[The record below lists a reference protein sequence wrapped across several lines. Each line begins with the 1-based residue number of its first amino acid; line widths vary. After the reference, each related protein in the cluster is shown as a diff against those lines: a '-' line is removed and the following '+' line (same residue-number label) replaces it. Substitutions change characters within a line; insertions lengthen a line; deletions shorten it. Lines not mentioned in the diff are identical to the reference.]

1 MIAYLEGEL
10 ILKKDR
16 FIILKA
22 GSVGYK
28 VFLSKKTLS
37 ILPENSKE
45 LKLFCF
51 TDVKENSIDIY
62 GFNSCSELEFFEVLE
77 NIRGVGPKTA
87 LEISSL
93 GSLKQIKEKILA
105 KDEKIFE
112 SIPGIGKKKA
122 MTIIL
127 ELTGKIGEVNK
138 NIDEAQ
144 DALVNLGFNR
154 QEAKIALEKIER
166 NIPPEEKI
174 KKALKILGN
183 LKK

>member
-37 ILPENSKE
+37 IIPEIEKT

-51 TDVKENSIDIY
+51 TNVKENAIEIY
-62 GFNSCSELEFFEVLE
+62 GFLNEKELDFFEVLE
-77 NIRGVGPKTA
+77 GIKGVGPKTA
-87 LEISSL
+87 LEISCL
-93 GSLKQIKEKILA
+93 GPLENLKKKILA

-112 SIPGIGKKKA
+112 DIPGIGRKKA
-122 MTIIL
+122 MMIIL